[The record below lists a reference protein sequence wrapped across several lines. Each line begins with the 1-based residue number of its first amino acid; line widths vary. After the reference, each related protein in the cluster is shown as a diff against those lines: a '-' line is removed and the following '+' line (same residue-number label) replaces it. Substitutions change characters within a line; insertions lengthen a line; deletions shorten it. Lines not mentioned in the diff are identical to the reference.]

1 MHDYPVKS
9 SRHKATTKYILYIL
23 EGCGEEIP
31 TFDNDD
37 YKIIVG
43 KGIKSND

>member
-1 MHDYPVKS
+1 MIILLKVQGIKPQPNIF
-9 SRHKATTKYILYIL
+9 YIF
-23 EGCGEEIP
+23 GCGEEIP